1 MAHYILCQFEN
12 CAIISLEHFPIMHDY
27 DYDGVW
33 EFEAS
38 CHDYL
43 DEESGWTAS
52 YLDDEMDYERSD
64 STDYQQLAYIHFA

>member
-1 MAHYILCQFEN
+1 
-12 CAIISLEHFPIMHDY
+12 MHDY

-38 CHDYL
+38 CHDFL
-43 DEESGWTAS
+43 EEESGWTAS